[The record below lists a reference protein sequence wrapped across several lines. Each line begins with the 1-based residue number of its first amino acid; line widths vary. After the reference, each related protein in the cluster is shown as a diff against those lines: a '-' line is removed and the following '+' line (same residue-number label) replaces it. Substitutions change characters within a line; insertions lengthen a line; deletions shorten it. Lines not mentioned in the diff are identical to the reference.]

1 MNRKTVTKISGPKLL
16 VSVRNAGEVEA
27 ALAGGVDWIDLKE
40 PTDGALAGVE
50 VEVAREAVKAL
61 AGRRP
66 LSAALGELGDWSTS
80 LTSELLD
87 VDGIGVVKL
96 GLSGCAVRP
105 GWESEWLGVAK
116 AVADADKLLAAVVY
130 ADWGQAKAPPP
141 EEILQVART
150 GKCRYLLID
159 TFDKGRGSILDYLLG
174 AELEAI
180 LQAARQASMTTVV
193 AGSLSLRMLG
203 QLPLKYV
210 DVVAVRGAV
219 CEGDRTGVVVA
230 ERVREFRA
238 GLDLRLEYAEKS

>member
-1 MNRKTVTKISGPKLL
+1 MKKTVTKISGPKLL

-27 ALAGGVDWIDLKE
+27 ALAGGADWIDLKE

-50 VEVAREAVKAL
+50 VEVAREAVQSL

-66 LSAALGELGDWSTS
+66 LSAALGELGDWPTS
-80 LTSELLD
+80 PTSELLD

-105 GWESEWLGVAK
+105 GWESGWLRVAK
-116 AVADADKLLAAVVY
+116 AVADANKLLAAVLY
-130 ADWGQAKAPPP
+130 ADWVQAEAPRP

-150 GKCRYLLID
+150 EKCRYLLID
-159 TFDKGRGSILDYLLG
+159 TFGKRRGSILDHLSG

-193 AGSLSLRMLG
+193 AGSLSLRTLG